1 MMKGFKVRWNRA
13 SNLPSWKLGLRLSPR
28 EGALKACGLLQL
40 WDPSL
45 LATVGVGRQGEGH
58 TES

>member
-1 MMKGFKVRWNRA
+1 MMKGLKTRWNRA
-13 SNLPSWKLGLRLSPR
+13 SNLPSWKLGLRLSTR
-28 EGALKACGLLQL
+28 EGALKARGLLPL

-45 LATVGVGRQGEGH
+45 LAIVGVGRQGEGH